1 MKISDLG
8 TIITGKTPSTKKK
21 VYWNGEIPFITP
33 RDLQNSKHIFTTA
46 RTITEEGM
54 SAVKKSIL
62 PENAVCV
69 SCIGNIGY
77 VGKTITQSVSNQ
89 QINAIIV
96 NKNHNSDYVYYLM
109 KYLWPRFKNY
119 EGQSTTLSIL
129 NKSQFSKIEIVDRS
143 REEENTIAGF
153 LNSLDS
159 KIENNCQVNKNLYA
173 A

>member
-1 MKISDLG
+1 
-8 TIITGKTPSTKKK
+8 
-21 VYWNGEIPFITP
+21 
-33 RDLQNSKHIFTTA
+33 
-46 RTITEEGM
+46 M

-109 KYLWPRFKNY
+109 KYLWLLASGDKRH
-119 EGQSTTLSIL
+119 
-129 NKSQFSKIEIVDRS
+129 R
-143 REEENTIAGF
+143 
-153 LNSLDS
+153 
-159 KIENNCQVNKNLYA
+159 
-173 A
+173 